1 MQFSKMHAL
10 GNDYIVMETENF
22 DLSKI
27 PWICD
32 RRRGIGADGVL
43 LVESS
48 EICDFRMKI
57 YNADGSRAQMC
68 GNGIRCFAKYV
79 YDKGL
84 TSKTNLTIETDTGIR
99 SVQLFIENEKKSSA
113 RVYMGRPT
121 LYKEEG
127 KYTTQTISLG
137 NEHLVF
143 YAKNLDLFPLEKI
156 GPYFSKYPRFRDGVN
171 VEVVKIID
179 EDSMEMR
186 VWERGVGETLSC
198 GTGACAAVVAACKE
212 GLVKSKVIVK
222 MKNGSLDVEWDLEEN
237 QVYLTG
243 EAVHVFDGVI
253 DV

>member
-10 GNDYIVMETENF
+10 GNDYIVMEADKF

-27 PWICD
+27 PRLCD
-32 RRRGIGADGVL
+32 RHRGIGADGIL
-43 LVESS
+43 LVEAS
-48 EICDFRMKI
+48 ESCDFRMKI

-143 YAKNLDLFPLEKI
+143 YAKNLT
-156 GPYFSKYPRFRDGVN
+156 YF
-171 VEVVKIID
+171 
-179 EDSMEMR
+179 
-186 VWERGVGETLSC
+186 
-198 GTGACAAVVAACKE
+198 
-212 GLVKSKVIVK
+212 
-222 MKNGSLDVEWDLEEN
+222 
-237 QVYLTG
+237 
-243 EAVHVFDGVI
+243 H
-253 DV
+253 